1 VKNMKLLLSGTVV
14 VAAIFAVIPCGALAG
29 ESDVEEVDKFLCKD
43 ILRTSGDD
51 RRNAIAFMHGY
62 LLGKSGKNKFDKA
75 VLAKATDDFIE
86 ACLDNTSAVA
96 ITTMEQQLK

>member
-1 VKNMKLLLSGTVV
+1 MKNMKLLLSVPVV
-14 VAAIFAVIPCGALAG
+14 IATFFAVIPGSALAG
-29 ESDVEEVDKFLCKD
+29 EADVEEVDKFLCKD

-75 VLAKATDDFIE
+75 ILAKATDDFIE
-86 ACLDNTSAVA
+86 ACLDDTGAVA
-96 ITTMEQQLK
+96 ITTMENQLK